1 MAWEKEMN
9 SNIKQGIKLGFIGGL
24 LGTIIMDV
32 VIVVLFSILGMP
44 IDLIYAFIGAVA
56 DSFLSKVGIDFQGG
70 VLLGAAIHF
79 LLGIGLGI
87 FFGMAVTAINAL
99 RVNTVKKGILY
110 GIIYIEIASQ
120 PILIMAPLLVN
131 MTRADIVQWYVL
143 SFSMHLIYGAVLGA
157 VVSKKQH
164 V

>member
-1 MAWEKEMN
+1 MN
-9 SNIKQGIKLGFIGGL
+9 SHIKKGIKLGLVGGL

-32 VIVVLFSILGMP
+32 VIVVLFWILGMP
-44 IDLIYAFIGAVA
+44 IDLIYSFIGAVA
-56 DSFLSKVGIDFQGG
+56 DSLLSKLGIDFQGG
-70 VLLGAAIHF
+70 MLLGATIHF

-87 FFGMAVTAINAL
+87 IFGIAVTEIKAL
-99 RVNTVKKGILY
+99 RVDSVKKGILY

-131 MTRADIVQWYVL
+131 MTRADIVQWYIL

-157 VVSKKQH
+157 VVSNKQH